1 MRQEIGQLN
10 MTVNFKETKEGRSE
24 YGELRGEENGKMGQ
38 DGITDLREHLI
49 KEAKPMRNVSAIRG
63 VSRSNR
69 GDK

>member
-1 MRQEIGQLN
+1 

-24 YGELRGEENGKMGQ
+24 YGELRGEEDGKMGR
-38 DGITDLREHLI
+38 DEITGLREHLV

-63 VSRSNR
+63 VSRLNG